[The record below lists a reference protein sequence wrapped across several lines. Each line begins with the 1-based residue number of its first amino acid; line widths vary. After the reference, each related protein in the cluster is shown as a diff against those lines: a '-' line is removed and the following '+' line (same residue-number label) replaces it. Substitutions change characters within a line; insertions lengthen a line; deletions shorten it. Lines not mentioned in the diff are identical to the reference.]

1 MSQTAVDAG
10 IDHSGP
16 SCFSPIAFRSPR
28 VAMIAAL
35 PLARS
40 PETVRAPR
48 VSRIVHTPGTAELAC
63 LPTRSWPQAAVRAVD
78 RFESGAGLQACKPR
92 SIDVTRIWR
101 QLATQLGFPEPPP
114 GDACAAT
121 LGMRLERAA

>member
-16 SCFSPIAFRSPR
+16 PCFSPIAFRAPL
-28 VAMIAAL
+28 VAMNSAL

-40 PETVRAPR
+40 RKTVRAPR
-48 VSRIVHTPGTAELAC
+48 FSRVAHTPGMAELAC

-78 RFESGAGLQACKPR
+78 RLVSGEGRQARNPR
-92 SIDVTRIWR
+92 SSDVTRVWR
-101 QLATQLGFPEPPP
+101 HLATQLGFSEPPP

-121 LGMRLERAA
+121 LGMLLERAA

>member
-16 SCFSPIAFRSPR
+16 SCFSPITFRSPF

-40 PETVRAPR
+40 RKTFRAPR
-48 VSRIVHTPGTAELAC
+48 FSRVAHTPRMAELAC
-63 LPTRSWPQAAVRAVD
+63 LPTRSRPQAAVRAVD
-78 RFESGAGLQACKPR
+78 RLVSGEGLQVCNPR
-92 SIDVTRIWR
+92 SGDVTRVWR
-101 QLATQLGFPEPPP
+101 HLATQLGFPEQLP
-114 GDACAAT
+114 GNACAAR
-121 LGMRLERAA
+121 LGMLLERAA

>member
-16 SCFSPIAFRSPR
+16 SCFSPVAFRAPF

-40 PETVRAPR
+40 RKTVRAPR
-48 VSRIVHTPGTAELAC
+48 FSRVAHTRGTAELAC
-63 LPTRSWPQAAVRAVD
+63 LPTRSWPQAAVRAAD
-78 RFESGAGLQACKPR
+78 RFESGEGRQACNPC
-92 SIDVTRIWR
+92 SIDVTRVWR
-101 QLATQLGFPEPPP
+101 QLTTQLGFPEPPP

-121 LGMRLERAA
+121 LGMLLERAV

>member
-16 SCFSPIAFRSPR
+16 SCFSPIAFRSPP
-28 VAMIAAL
+28 VAMIAAA

-40 PETVRAPR
+40 PEAVRAPR
-48 VSRIVHTPGTAELAC
+48 FSRVAHTLDTAELAC

-78 RFESGAGLQACKPR
+78 RLVSGAGRQACKPR
-92 SIDVTRIWR
+92 SSDVTRGWR
-101 QLATQLGFPEPPP
+101 HLATQLGFPEPPP

-121 LGMRLERAA
+121 LGMLLERAA